1 MSETYS
7 TTLAQYLTF
16 TLGEE
21 TYAFDVGNVR
31 EVLEVIPITKIPRM
45 PHFVSGV
52 INVRGSVVPV
62 IDLRLKLGMS
72 LADKTVN
79 SCIIVIEVSIE
90 GVNTVL
96 GVLVD
101 SVQEVVEFDASKIEP
116 PPKIGTGIRS
126 DFLQGIG
133 KRDERFVMIMNL
145 SRVLSVEEAMMLQAA
160 EGEPVTA
167 SASK

>member
-1 MSETYS
+1 MSETDS

-31 EVLEVIPITKIPRM
+31 EVLEVIPITRIPRM

-62 IDLRLKLGMS
+62 IDLRLKLGMQM
-72 LADKTVN
+72 AGKTVN

-90 GVNTVL
+90 GVTTVL

-145 SRVLSVEEAMMLQAA
+145 SRVLSVEEAMMLQAT
-160 EGEPVTA
+160 EGEPVAA
-167 SASK
+167 SVS

>member
-45 PHFVSGV
+45 PLFVSGV

-62 IDLRLKLGMS
+62 IDLRLKLGMQK
-72 LADKTVN
+72 ADKTVN

-90 GVNTVL
+90 SVNTVL

-145 SRVLSVEEAMMLQAA
+145 SRVLSVEEAMMLQEA
-160 EGEPVTA
+160 EGEPVAA
-167 SASK
+167 SAS

>member
-7 TTLAQYLTF
+7 TTIAQYLTF

-45 PHFVSGV
+45 PLFVSGV

-62 IDLRLKLGMS
+62 IDLRLKLGMPM
-72 LADKTVN
+72 ADKTIN

-116 PPKIGTGIRS
+116 PPKIGAGIRS

-160 EGEPVTA
+160 EAQPVAA
-167 SASK
+167 SAS